1 MFTFQLKKSTRFK
14 INLYFNII
22 YSINI
27 DHFDHIKSE
36 INFKNVF
43 VLPYLLYYDLISKH

>member
-1 MFTFQLKKSTRFK
+1 M
-14 INLYFNII
+14 I
-22 YSINI
+22 YSMNI

-43 VLPYLLYYDLISKH
+43 IFLYLLYYNLISKHNLLSRIVDIHILDF